1 MNQLMTS
8 ADMLERQLSTV
19 KYDKK
24 KIKSW
29 FSNHIESEKRLS
41 EIAKVNLDGKRR
53 SFWHNP
59 TKSAEKRAGSNKSPI

>member
-29 FSNHIESEKRLS
+29 FTNHIESEKRLS
-41 EIAKVNLDGKRR
+41 EITKVNLNGARR
-53 SFWHNP
+53 SFWLNP
-59 TKSAEKRAGSNKSPI
+59 TKSGEKRAG